1 MSGAFAQDIQGAV
14 SYSLPKTNLCIDV
27 EAVQE
32 SFHAGPYA
40 EFAKKYLGIEVALKD
55 EQSCRLTKI
64 TVTPKIEA
72 DLAHRFSMVVPSKAF
87 DCTFLSLCANGLVAV
102 NEGAFGEESVWR
114 FPSASKA
121 HFEAQASSS
130 NLQLE
135 STTLYKNVKG
145 SSAWNQ
151 VAVQQEMVVEKSAD
165 KRAQEAAEMIFQLRK
180 KRVQIIT
187 GDTDMT
193 YSGEAMGAAIA
204 EMTLL
209 EQQYMTLFT
218 GYTDSQVQ
226 TMHFELVPDASK
238 EEQKYIAFRIS
249 DLSGVV
255 GPDNLSGTP
264 VLLELVADK
273 PSDAVN
279 AESEATGKEVKPVK
293 GQVFNFRTPAICS
306 MRLVSG
312 KDLLLSGRVPV
323 YQLGVESSI
332 PVSVIVK

>member
-1 MSGAFAQDIQGAV
+1 MKRLTLLSCILLMTGIIASAQDPQGAV

-32 SFHAGPYA
+32 NFHAGPYA

-55 EQSCRLTKI
+55 EQSCHLTKV
-64 TVTPKIEA
+64 TVTPKVEA
-72 DLAHRFSMVVPSKAF
+72 DFSARYSMVVPAKAF
-87 DCTFLSLCANGLVAV
+87 ECTFLSLCAGGLVAV
-102 NEGAFGEESVWR
+102 NEGSFGQESVWR
-114 FPSASKA
+114 FPSAAKA
-121 HFEAQASSS
+121 QFAAQASSS

-145 SSAWNQ
+145 DNAWNQ
-151 VAVQQEMVVEKSAD
+151 VAVQQAMVVEKSAD
-165 KRAQEAAEMIFQLRK
+165 KRAQEAAEMIFSLRK

-249 DLSGVV
+249 DISGVV
-255 GPDNLSGTP
+255 GPENLSGSP
-264 VLLELVADK
+264 VLLELVPDK
-273 PSDAVN
+273 PSRPVN
-279 AESEATGKEVKPVK
+279 S
-293 GQVFNFRTPAICS
+293 
-306 MRLVSG
+306 
-312 KDLLLSGRVPV
+312 
-323 YQLGVESSI
+323 
-332 PVSVIVK
+332 